1 MVKSI
6 INLRKSQ
13 HSYFCECHEHCDRAT
28 DWTILNSIKLTTYYL
43 IIWFLRCLT
52 LVQSVAPRQICAE
65 IICLHVD
72 LLALG
77 SFMHANGRWKTLQMF
92 SFTDFRD
99 VVSELALHAESK
111 MIIFTSGRCCKV
123 SLNFFGTFRI
133 VMHTAGKEAEI
144 NDWHPPKLKGFV

>member
-1 MVKSI
+1 MFTFYPRWRSKI
-6 INLRKSQ
+6 QCTINLWKSQ
-13 HSYFCECHEHCDRAT
+13 HSHFCECHEGCDRAT

-77 SFMHANGRWKTLQMF
+77 SFMHANGHWKTLHTF

-99 VVSELALHAESK
+99 VVSELANY
-111 MIIFTSGRCCKV
+111 MPKV
-123 SLNFFGTFRI
+123 KWLFLWLDFLFFMGWQWRQ
-133 VMHTAGKEAEI
+133 VC
-144 NDWHPPKLKGFV
+144 